1 MRRKVKVLTAAAV
14 VICIIGIVCV
24 GFGSREDS
32 NIVTFGDEV
41 RPVRDGW
48 GNVTLY
54 TERESFTWSLMQDS
68 QPYDYAMA
76 EIAVGEESAA
86 FEWTFCEERD
96 SLTGQYISA
105 KNDLVAHGGEEPLDY
120 WLFLKIKTEDVYDL
134 DIWHKVQ
141 EVWGADLEENHDISA
156 FVNETGS
163 ICAMR
168 EYQDGN
174 WIGGWS
180 AFIKDDFLY
189 VIECVDNQFSSGEDT
204 LKPINYFYW
213 SGILTDAEQYC
224 MWGMDDELFYW
235 RDHDERVIRLKN
247 PSRVYTQVPGRDGRW
262 SHFPGKQ
269 PCAIMQAAE
278 YTISLSGDSPLL
290 RIRFTLEGEA
300 MELRLPD
307 VGSADYPYKM
317 EVSDAESGEL
327 LQVEEVRL
335 CVDAIDT
342 LRFEDMDKDGY
353 LDMHIVY
360 PEHYI
365 VAESD
370 AGDQF
375 SYPYYCYR
383 TTPRYW
389 VWDNQQHQFVC
400 MNKREL
406 SDHVQEKTAS
416 QPGEDPAVMQTHIIV
431 QQGDSLWRIA
441 EKYLGDGTKYTDLYE
456 QNKEV
461 IGADPG
467 RIVPGMELKVADS
480 FQNQ

>member
-1 MRRKVKVLTAAAV
+1 MRRKAKVLTAAAAV
-14 VICIIGIVCV
+14 VICIICILCAR
-24 GFGSREDS
+24 FGNREDS
-32 NIVTFGDEV
+32 DVVTFGDEI

-68 QPYDYAMA
+68 QSYDYAMA

-86 FEWTFCEERD
+86 FDWTFSGERD

-105 KNDLVAHGGEEPLDY
+105 KNDLAAHGGEEPLDY

-180 AFIKDDFLY
+180 TFIKDDFLY

-235 RDHDERVIRLKN
+235 RDHDERVIRLEN
-247 PSRVYTQVPGRDGRW
+247 PSRVYTQVPGKDGRW

-269 PCAIMQAAE
+269 PCAILQNAE
-278 YTISLSGDSPLL
+278 YTVSLSEDSPLL
-290 RIRFTLEGEA
+290 RICFTLEGEA

-307 VGSADYPYKM
+307 IGSADYPYKM

-327 LQVEEVRL
+327 LQVEEERL

-342 LRFEDMDKDGY
+342 LRFEDLDGDGY

-370 AGDQF
+370 AEDQF
-375 SYPYYCYR
+375 SYQYYCYR
-383 TTPRYW
+383 TIPSFW
-389 VWDNQQHQFVC
+389 IWDTQEHLFVH
-400 MNKREL
+400 MNEWEL
-406 SDHVQEKTAS
+406 SDYIQEGKAEK
-416 QPGEDPAVMQTHIIV
+416 GTHIIV
-431 QQGDSLWRIA
+431 QEGDSLWRLA
-441 EKYLGDGTKYTDLYE
+441 RKYLGDGAKYIDLYE
-456 QNKEV
+456 QNREV
-461 IGADPG
+461 IGSDPD
-467 RIVPGMELKVADS
+467 RIVPGMELEISD
-480 FQNQ
+480 NPR